1 MAFYKRSVFLI
12 NPGFQIKFSLIVC
25 SIVIVATMIYPFI
38 IYDFFDLIIQNEPSL
53 SSTVLDARKDMILYL
68 GLIQIV
74 ITLLVLFIFIFLTHK
89 IAGPLFKLKNHLHS
103 IREGHPIS
111 PLTFR
116 QGDYFQDVAEEL
128 SLFLETIAT
137 NQENDFE
144 YLEEVADYIN
154 NLNTVVPDDKKP
166 ILSEIS
172 RRLLDIQSRYKKS
185 L

>member
-1 MAFYKRSVFLI
+1 LAFYKRSVFLI

-89 IAGPLFKLKNHLHS
+89 IAGPL
-103 IREGHPIS
+103 
-111 PLTFR
+111 
-116 QGDYFQDVAEEL
+116 
-128 SLFLETIAT
+128 
-137 NQENDFE
+137 
-144 YLEEVADYIN
+144 
-154 NLNTVVPDDKKP
+154 
-166 ILSEIS
+166 
-172 RRLLDIQSRYKKS
+172 
-185 L
+185 